1 MIGFWARQWSKM
13 TRANLWI
20 RLSSLYFFYFAYI
33 GVLMVYLPKILIDRG
48 FSTLEVGNLYA
59 IIPFTRLFVPLVL
72 VRFLSI
78 EARFFGISLI
88 VFIFF
93 IAFLQVAVDSF
104 ALLFVALLGIG
115 ISTSIIPPYSDTL
128 VLSTLGAEEY
138 GKVRL
143 FGSLGFVFSVY
154 LLAPWFLEW
163 EYVGAYLFFIAFMMA
178 VFGWRLASIQLSEA
192 HNKERETAGGFSLI
206 FKHVWLWLSIL
217 FFQMSF
223 GGFYNFFTVYGIEH
237 DLSSDDL
244 SKLWIFGV
252 ACEVVMLW
260 LQSGILRSCRLL
272 LVLQVAILATFLRWL
287 VFYFV
292 SDGGVLWY
300 FAQSLHALSFALYHS
315 AMIAYLFTLSGK
327 KSLTQQLYSGIGYG
341 IGMLFGS
348 VVAGWLYGERLFLWM
363 GVFAFLSWVT
373 LWWHSKSFIKITR
386 IL

>member
-1 MIGFWARQWSKM
+1 
-13 TRANLWI
+13 
-20 RLSSLYFFYFAYI
+20 
-33 GVLMVYLPKILIDRG
+33 MVYLPKILIDRG
-48 FSTLEVGNLYA
+48 LSTLEVGILYA

-72 VRFLSI
+72 VHFLSI

-192 HNKERETAGGFSLI
+192 HDKERETTGGFSLI

-272 LVLQVAILATFLRWL
+272 LVLQVAILSTFLRWL